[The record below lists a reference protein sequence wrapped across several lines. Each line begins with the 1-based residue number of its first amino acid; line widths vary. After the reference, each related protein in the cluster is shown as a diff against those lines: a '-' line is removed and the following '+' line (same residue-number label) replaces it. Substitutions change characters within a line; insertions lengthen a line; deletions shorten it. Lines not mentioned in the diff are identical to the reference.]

1 MANLQ
6 DYSLQERMNSINGDD
21 LHEYTYRE
29 ALNKKLKSLGTHNSV
44 DYSGISY
51 QKYTSTEAL
60 NIIYKNSG
68 YYDMT
73 SQEVLNLM
81 VSGNTNKYKYTEQEA
96 LNEIENSTNFN
107 NGIPS

>member
-6 DYSLQERMNSINGDD
+6 DYTLQERMNSINGDD

-29 ALNKKLKSLGTHNSV
+29 ALNKKLKSLGTHKSV

-73 SQEVLNLM
+73 GQEVLNLM
-81 VSGNTNKYKYTEQEA
+81 VSGNTNKHKYTEQEA